1 MAGRKGNG
9 GGPSKARSS
18 TQRIVSPNPGGGWRV
33 DAPGARRASTVKP
46 TKQGA
51 EQRAKEIVRKEG
63 GGEVR
68 FRDSTGRFVDSDTV
82 APGRDPFPP
91 RDKKH

>member
-1 MAGRKGNG
+1 MAGRNGNG
-9 GGPSKARSS
+9 GSAPKARPA
-18 TQRIVSPNPGGGWRV
+18 TQRIVSPNLGGGWRV
-33 DAPGARRASTVKP
+33 DAPGARRASAVEP
-46 TKQGA
+46 TKRAA
-51 EQRAKEIVRKEG
+51 ETRAKEIVRREG